1 MFTFKN
7 SFDSNTI
14 TRGSQYYR
22 RDRVRKVNYDYT
34 PVHPTYFEI
43 QATVAGTHTYQTRV
57 SLELPDRRDHELNYV
72 VSYCN
77 CPVGSYCKHAV
88 ALLYEFKYHILP
100 ELMQTN
106 KTPDPPQNNKEEK
119 RFLDWLNEL
128 SHRMQLEEF
137 EPFANTHNTSMVAY
151 VLDAY
156 SLQLDFYRVRHKKA
170 GGLGK
175 PTDLSVFN
183 FIQSE
188 ASYFRYIDRHIQA
201 MIRQSLQNNMYRQG
215 LLFQGLLGS
224 KLLEVLLQ
232 TDRLFLDDL
241 NESCRMQMGP
251 TASLKVSW
259 LEPGDDGSIEPEFL
273 LDDEPTGCILLPT
286 RPATYI
292 DTLALTCGR
301 IDHDLPDTLYEF
313 LLQCPLVPAHYKDQL
328 SHMLR
333 DTSAQIANKPT
344 LTAVQPQQPS
354 SSTQTQQSLELPVN
368 IEETIIVHFDRPRL
382 VLSGASPTSD
392 YQFQACLE
400 FDYGGHYLP
409 AQLPEG
415 ETQTTQGN
423 QQIRIIHQ
431 PQAEQVYIEQLKA
444 YGLRPSYEEPSH
456 QFLLAMPGELAVQS
470 SYWQYFLNEGKP
482 ALEEQ
487 GWLIE
492 FDDDFIF
499 NVHQADDYQGEIVED
514 DSGWFDISLNL
525 EFEGRSIALLPL
537 IQQWLSQ
544 GGEIDSKLPLVTQ
557 LDNGEW
563 LSVPHEVIQPVAN
576 TLIELYDSLAPEDDS
591 LKLSPYEAPRLEE
604 LEDGLNDDERQFEWQ
619 GGDKVREL
627 AQRLRHCQGIQA
639 VEPPSGLQAT
649 LRDYQKTGFNWL
661 CFLYQYQFGGIL
673 ADDMGL
679 GKTLQ
684 VLAFLLYLKQ
694 TQQVDK
700 PALVI
705 VPTSLLGN
713 WHKEAAHFTP
723 DLKVGKWYGLARHDL
738 DTFYQQYDMIVT
750 TYGTVMRD
758 GKLFQAFTFESIILD
773 EAQAIK
779 NPTSKIGKVVRGLKA
794 HHKLCLTGTPMENH
808 LGELWSLF
816 DFLMPGFLKS
826 RKLFKKQFR
835 TPIEKHKDMTRQ
847 KELNKRIQP
856 FLLRRTKTYVAS
868 ELPEKTEIMRYCELE
883 GKQRQLYEA
892 VRLSME
898 HKVRQLIQ
906 EKGVKRSQ
914 IEILDALLKLR
925 QACCDPRL
933 LSIEE
938 AQNITQSSKLNL
950 LMDLLPD
957 LIEDGRKILLFSQFT
972 SMLALIEDELTK
984 ANIPYVTLT
993 GQTQNRDQVIEK
1005 FQNGDIPLFLISLK
1019 AGGFGLNLTAADTVI
1034 HYDPWWNPAVE
1045 NQATDRTHRI
1055 GQDQKVFVYKL
1066 VASDTVE
1073 EKILGLQ
1080 DKKQQI
1086 ADNTYG
1092 HGNEPEQE
1100 QLTGDDLLALFKD

>member
-1 MFTFKN
+1 MFNFAN
-7 SFDSNTI
+7 QFDSQAI
-14 TRGSQYYR
+14 ARGSRYYR
-22 RDRVRKVNYDYT
+22 QNRVKQFQYDYN
-34 PVHPTYFEI
+34 PSHPTYFEL
-43 QATVAGTHTYQTRV
+43 QATVTGTRSYRTHV
-57 SLELPDRRDHELNYV
+57 SLELPDRRDHELNYII
-72 VSYCN
+72 SN
-77 CPVGSYCKHAV
+77 CSCPMGTNCKHAV
-88 ALLYEFKYHILP
+88 AVLYEFKYHILP
-100 ELMQTN
+100 DLMQTK
-106 KTPDPPQNNKEEK
+106 KTTNAPQVNEQEK
-119 RFLDWLNEL
+119 HFLNWFNQL
-128 SHRMQLEEF
+128 SHRMQLEQF
-137 EPFANTHNTSMVAY
+137 ETFADTKNSGIVAY
-151 VLDAY
+151 VLDNHT
-156 SLQLDFYRVRHKKA
+156 LKLNIYRVKHKKL

-175 PTDLSVFN
+175 PSHLSSFD
-183 FIQSE
+183 FIMSNANYIRPIDQQIQTLIWQITE
-188 ASYFRYIDRHIQA
+188 AKTLWNDFF
-201 MIRQSLQNNMYRQG
+201 
-215 LLFQGLLGS
+215 FQGPLGNNLLDI
-224 KLLEVLLQ
+224 LLQ
-232 TDRLFLDDL
+232 TDRLFFGGL
-241 NESCRMQMGP
+241 NENDRLQIGP
-251 TASLKVSW
+251 TAFIKLIW
-259 LEPGDDGSIEPEFL
+259 EELGDGSVEPQFL
-273 LDDEPTGCILLPT
+273 LNNEPKPCILAPT

-292 DTLALTCGR
+292 DPVNLLCGR
-301 IDHDLPDTLYEF
+301 ADHNLPDTLFEY
-313 LLQCPLVPAHYKDQL
+313 LLQCPPVPSDQKENL
-328 SHMLR
+328 SHFLR
-333 DTSAQIANKPT
+333 STSSQALSKPT
-344 LTAVQPQQPS
+344 LSTRQPSQHKEPQQL
-354 SSTQTQQSLELPVN
+354 SLELPVN
-368 IEETIIVHFDRPRL
+368 IEETIIEHIDQPRL
-382 VLSGASPTSD
+382 LLANSPKNSD
-392 YQFQACLE
+392 YQFEAYLE
-400 FDYGGHYLP
+400 FRYEDHYLP
-409 AQLPEG
+409 ATLQAGQEVMTQNNHQITIIRQPEVEQAYCHQLN
-415 ETQTTQGN
+415 T
-423 QQIRIIHQ
+423 
-431 PQAEQVYIEQLKA
+431 
-444 YGLRPSYEEPSH
+444 YGLQTISTEHTDDY
-456 QFLLAMPGELAVQS
+456 LLVMPGEIAVQS
-470 SYWQYFLNEGKP
+470 SYWQHFLNEGKP
-482 ALEEQ
+482 ALEQQ

-492 FDDDFIF
+492 FDDNFVF
-499 NVHQADDYQGEIVED
+499 NVHQADDYQGEIMED
-514 DSGWFDISLNL
+514 ESGWFDVSLNL
-525 EFEGRSIALLPL
+525 QLEGRSISLLPL

-544 GGEIDSKLPLVTQ
+544 GGEIDSKLPLMTQ

-563 LSVPHEVIQPVAN
+563 LSVPHEIIRPVAK
-576 TLIELYDSLAPEDDS
+576 TLIELYDTLAPEDDS

-604 LEDGLNDDERQFEWQ
+604 LESNLDDEKHQFEWQ

-627 AQRLRHCQGIQA
+627 AQRLKNCQGIQA

-661 CFLYQYQFGGIL
+661 CFLYDYQFGGIL

-684 VLAFLLYLKQ
+684 VLTFLLHLKQ
-694 TQQVDK
+694 TYQADK

-713 WHKEAAHFTP
+713 WYKEAAQFTP
-723 DLKVGKWYGLARHDL
+723 DLKVGKWYGLARHNL
-738 DTFYQQYDMIVT
+738 DAFYQHYDVIVT
-750 TYGTVMRD
+750 TYGTLLRD
-758 GKLFQAFTFESIILD
+758 VELFKPYSFESMILD

-779 NPTSKIGKVVRGLKA
+779 NPKSQIGKAVRILKA

-826 RKLFKKQFR
+826 LTQFKRQFR
-835 TPIEKHKDMTRQ
+835 TPIEKNNDMARQ

-856 FLLRRTKTYVAS
+856 FLLRRTKTHVAS

-906 EKGVKRSQ
+906 QKGVKRSQ

-925 QACCDPRL
+925 QSCCDPRL

-938 AQNITQSSKLNL
+938 AQNVNESSKLNL

-972 SMLALIEDELTK
+972 SMLALIEDELHK
-984 ANIPYVTLT
+984 ADINYVKLT
-993 GQTQNRDQVIEK
+993 GQSQNRDTIIER

-1073 EKILGLQ
+1073 EKILNLQ

-1092 HGNEPEQE
+1092 PGNEPEND
-1100 QLTGDDLLALFKD
+1100 QLTGDDLLALFKE

>member
-1 MFTFKN
+1 MFTFEN
-7 SFDSNTI
+7 HFDKRTI
-14 TRGSQYYR
+14 VRGSQYYGHGQ
-22 RDRVRKVNYDYT
+22 VTKIQYNHSPT
-34 PVHPTYFEI
+34 NPTYFDI
-43 QATVAGTHTYQTRV
+43 QASVAGTHTYQTHV
-57 SLELPDRRDHELNYV
+57 SLELPDSRDHELNYV
-72 VSYCN
+72 SSSCS
-77 CPVGSYCKHAV
+77 CPMLTGCKHAAAV
-88 ALLYEFKYHILP
+88 LCEFKYQILP
-100 ELMQTN
+100 QLMQTN
-106 KTPDPPQNNKEEK
+106 KTPNHPKESEHEK
-119 RFLDWLNEL
+119 RFKSWFKKL
-128 SHRMQLEEF
+128 SQKIQLEQF
-137 EPFANTHNTSMVAY
+137 DSNTNIIAY
-151 VLDAY
+151 VLNSY
-156 SLQLDFYRVRHKKA
+156 NMQLDGYRVRHRKT
-170 GGLGK
+170 GSLGK
-175 PTDLSVFN
+175 PFELPAVN
-183 FIQSE
+183 FIYYE
-188 ASYFRYIDRHIQA
+188 ANYIRDIDRHIQS
-201 MIRQSLQNNMYRQG
+201 MISQILRTHGFRSG
-215 LLFQGLLGS
+215 FLFQGPMGAQ
-224 KLLEVLLQ
+224 LLEMLLKA
-232 TDRLFLDDL
+232 DRLFLDEIDGNHRL
-241 NESCRMQMGP
+241 QMGSS
-251 TASLKVSW
+251 ASFKVRW
-259 LEPGDDGSIEPEFL
+259 TELDDGSIEPEYL
-273 LDDEPTGCILLPT
+273 LDNAPTGCILLPT

-292 DTLALTCGR
+292 DTLALKCGR
-301 IDHDLPDTLYEF
+301 IEHDLPDTLYEF
-313 LLQCPLVPAHYKDQL
+313 LLQCPLVPANEKEQL
-328 SHMLR
+328 SHLLR

-344 LTAVQPQQPS
+344 LTTVQPQPS
-354 SSTQTQQSLELPVN
+354 SKTQTQQSLELPVN
-368 IEETIIVHFDRPRL
+368 IEETIIEHFDRPRL
-382 VLSGASPTSD
+382 ILSGTSSNSD

-415 ETQTTQGN
+415 ETQTTQNN

-431 PQAEQVYIEQLKA
+431 PQAEQGCIEQLKS

-482 ALEEQ
+482 ALEQQ

-499 NVHQADDYQGEIVED
+499 NVHQADDYEGEIVED

-525 EFEGRSIALLPL
+525 ELEGRSIALLPL

-563 LSVPHEVIQPVAN
+563 LSVPHAIIRPVAN

-604 LEDGLNDDERQFEWQ
+604 LEDSLSDDERQFEWQ

-713 WHKEAAHFTP
+713 WHKEATHFTP

-779 NPTSKIGKVVRGLKA
+779 NPSSKIGKVVRGLKA

-816 DFLMPGFLKS
+816 DFLMPGFLKTL
-826 RKLFKKQFR
+826 KLFKQQFR

-856 FLLRRTKTYVAS
+856 FLLRRTKAYVAS
-868 ELPEKTEIMRYCELE
+868 ELPEKTQIIRYCELE

-906 EKGVKRSQ
+906 QKGVKRSQ

-1005 FQNGDIPLFLISLK
+1005 FQNGNIPLFLISLK

-1073 EKILGLQ
+1073 EKILSLQ

-1100 QLTGDDLLALFKD
+1100 QLTGDDLLALFKE

>member
-1 MFTFKN
+1 MFTFEN
-7 SFDSNTI
+7 HFDKRTI
-14 TRGSQYYR
+14 VRGSQYYGHGQ
-22 RDRVRKVNYDYT
+22 VTKIQYN
-34 PVHPTYFEI
+34 HSPTNPTFFDI
-43 QATVAGTHTYQTRV
+43 QATVTGTRSYQTHV
-57 SLELPDRRDHELNYV
+57 SLELPDRRDHELNYLI
-72 VSYCN
+72 SSCS
-77 CPVGSYCKHAV
+77 CPMGTNCKHAAAV
-88 ALLYEFKYHILP
+88 LCEFKYQILP
-100 ELMQTN
+100 QLMQNN
-106 KTPDPPQNNKEEK
+106 KTPNQPQESEQEK
-119 RFLDWLNEL
+119 RFQSWLNQL
-128 SHRMQLEEF
+128 SNQMQREQF
-137 EPFANTHNTSMVAY
+137 ESFADTHNTSMVAY
-151 VLDAY
+151 VLDTY
-156 SLQLDFYRVRHKKA
+156 SFQLDFYRVRHKKT

-188 ASYFRYIDRHIQA
+188 ANYIRYIDRHIQA
-201 MIRQSLQNNMYRQG
+201 MVRQTLQSHIFRQG
-215 LLFQGLLGS
+215 LLFQGPMGA

-241 NESCRMQMGP
+241 NENCRMQMGSR
-251 TASLKVSW
+251 ASFKVRW
-259 LEPGDDGSIEPEFL
+259 TELDDGSIEPEYL
-273 LDDEPTGCILLPT
+273 LDDEPTDCILLPT

-292 DTLALTCGR
+292 DTLGLKCGR
-301 IDHDLPDTLYEF
+301 IEHDLPDTLYEF
-313 LLQCPLVPAHYKDQL
+313 LLQCPLVPASQKEHL
-328 SHMLR
+328 SHLLR

-344 LTAVQPQQPS
+344 LTAYQPPQKPK
-354 SSTQTQQSLELPVN
+354 TQQSLELPVN
-368 IEETIIVHFDRPRL
+368 IEETIIEHIDQPRL
-382 VLSGASPTSD
+382 LLANSPENSD
-392 YQFQACLE
+392 YQFEAYLE
-400 FDYGGHYLP
+400 FRYEDHYLP
-409 AQLPEG
+409 ATLQAGQEVMTQSNHQITIIRQPEV
-415 ETQTTQGN
+415 E
-423 QQIRIIHQ
+423 
-431 PQAEQVYIEQLKA
+431 KA
-444 YGLRPSYEEPSH
+444 YCHQLNTYGLQTINTEHTDDY
-456 QFLLAMPGELAVQS
+456 LLVMPGELAVQS

-482 ALEEQ
+482 ALEQQ

-499 NVHQADDYQGEIVED
+499 NVHQADDYQGAIVED

-544 GGEIDSKLPLVTQ
+544 GGEVDSQLPLMTQ

-563 LSVPHEVIQPVAN
+563 LSVPHDVIRPVAK

-604 LEDGLNDDERQFEWQ
+604 LEDGLNDDTRQFEWQ
-619 GGDKVREL
+619 GGDKVRDL

-639 VEPPSGLQAT
+639 IEPPKGLQAN

-684 VLAFLLYLKQ
+684 VLTFLLYLKQ

-700 PALVI
+700 PTLVI

-713 WHKEAAHFTP
+713 WHKEAGHFTP

-738 DTFYQQYDMIVT
+738 DTFYQQHDMIVT
-750 TYGTVMRD
+750 TYGTVLRD

-779 NPTSKIGKVVRGLKA
+779 NPSSKIGKIVRALKA

-826 RKLFKKQFR
+826 RTLFKQQFR
-835 TPIEKHKDMTRQ
+835 TPIEKYKDMTRQ

-906 EKGVKRSQ
+906 QKGVKRSQ

-925 QACCDPRL
+925 QVCCDPRL

-938 AQNITQSSKLNL
+938 AQNVTQSSKLNL

-972 SMLALIEDELTK
+972 SMLALIENELTQ

-993 GQTQNRDQVIEK
+993 GQTQNRDQIIDQ

-1073 EKILGLQ
+1073 EKILNLQ

-1092 HGNEPEQE
+1092 HGNEPEQD
-1100 QLTGDDLLALFKD
+1100 QLTGDDLLALFKE